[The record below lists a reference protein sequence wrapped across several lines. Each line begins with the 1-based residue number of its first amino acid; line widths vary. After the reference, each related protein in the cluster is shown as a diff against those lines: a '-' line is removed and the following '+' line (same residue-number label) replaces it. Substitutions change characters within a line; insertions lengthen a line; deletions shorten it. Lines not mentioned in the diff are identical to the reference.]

1 MEERIINLTSK
12 NSIYIEKNEG
22 KIYVGENYVEDP
34 SSAFCNASYELL
46 DYTPTIEPAIRR
58 NEVEIIQEWIER
70 KASTEKAS
78 RLALLYGKAG
88 IGKSIVMHDLLE
100 QLQSK
105 NDYLVFGLKS
115 DQVEF
120 VNTDDLSRKIHLA
133 QPIETVVKDMAQKYK
148 RVVLLI
154 DQIDALS
161 LSLSSNRTPLRS
173 LLKVISQVQYIPNVR
188 VVISC
193 RPYDL
198 EYDPLLD
205 NLRIKNKWELKELTK
220 EQVQQTLK
228 NNQCKERL
236 SDNLLRFLGNPL
248 HLYLFLKIR
257 PYEQLTNPLSTDLL
271 YHQLWR
277 KYVNDDS
284 IRKVEKERL
293 LSLLDSLV
301 GTMYHRQELSV
312 HIRKYE
318 TDYDSELKYLF
329 TNGFLIVTKN
339 GLVQFFHQ
347 TLFDYVYARRFT
359 EKGNDLLE
367 ELKKQHQGLF
377 SRPAV
382 KSILIFQRELQPSV
396 YIHIIEQLL
405 YAKDE
410 KGKDIYRF
418 HLKSLALSNIPYFE
432 LPLKEELNFIL
443 RKVYSNK
450 VYMDVIFES
459 VYTVNWFNA
468 IWGIIDSNGGW
479 KKLSKEYKE
488 KTMVMCQR
496 TLLFDAEVVLDK
508 LDSVLD
514 YGDENDC
521 KHLQSLLQYNN
532 LNCESNKLVTFY
544 NKLVKKRNPLEYIN
558 LLRNILNGNPTFVC
572 NELKENIKLQL
583 KEEYSYKIIVP
594 HDVGHLYE
602 ELLNNYH
609 ELAIQLLVDI
619 LNIVYE
625 ETQIKLKGF
634 DIYSSTKFFS
644 FQRTTGGHF
653 ISNFVEDV
661 VNILIDDFL
670 RNARYEK
677 TKHYIAEFSKS
688 RHEGLVFIALYIY
701 TSHPELFKDDI
712 YKIIMSRQVLANA
725 PSWVEYQAI
734 EALRTAYPLMNKT
747 QKVNVISRILDIN
760 DEREYYQKYLNSA
773 TL

>member
-1 MEERIINLTSK
+1 MLEVYKFKIYIAIFLVRSLLFLNIAPLLFINMEERIINLTSK

-367 ELKKQHQGLF
+367 ELKK
-377 SRPAV
+377 
-382 KSILIFQRELQPSV
+382 
-396 YIHIIEQLL
+396 
-405 YAKDE
+405 
-410 KGKDIYRF
+410 
-418 HLKSLALSNIPYFE
+418 
-432 LPLKEELNFIL
+432 
-443 RKVYSNK
+443 
-450 VYMDVIFES
+450 
-459 VYTVNWFNA
+459 
-468 IWGIIDSNGGW
+468 
-479 KKLSKEYKE
+479 
-488 KTMVMCQR
+488 
-496 TLLFDAEVVLDK
+496 
-508 LDSVLD
+508 
-514 YGDENDC
+514 
-521 KHLQSLLQYNN
+521 
-532 LNCESNKLVTFY
+532 
-544 NKLVKKRNPLEYIN
+544 
-558 LLRNILNGNPTFVC
+558 
-572 NELKENIKLQL
+572 
-583 KEEYSYKIIVP
+583 
-594 HDVGHLYE
+594 
-602 ELLNNYH
+602 
-609 ELAIQLLVDI
+609 
-619 LNIVYE
+619 
-625 ETQIKLKGF
+625 
-634 DIYSSTKFFS
+634 
-644 FQRTTGGHF
+644 TT
-653 ISNFVEDV
+653 
-661 VNILIDDFL
+661 
-670 RNARYEK
+670 
-677 TKHYIAEFSKS
+677 
-688 RHEGLVFIALYIY
+688 
-701 TSHPELFKDDI
+701 
-712 YKIIMSRQVLANA
+712 
-725 PSWVEYQAI
+725 
-734 EALRTAYPLMNKT
+734 
-747 QKVNVISRILDIN
+747 SRIVF
-760 DEREYYQKYLNSA
+760 
-773 TL
+773 